1 MTASSGMSLSLERT
15 TAATTC
21 NKQQATASERKI
33 KPKASFVYILIWMA
47 MSNKQ
52 DKEILDT
59 VNKANAKLA
68 SFFSNKDTSSNKN
81 WDRLEQERKQWADK
95 TPAKTPK
102 QPLVSAPTDNPT
114 TSGNQIADLEK
125 LADLYKKGIITAE
138 EFSMKKKQILGI

>member
-1 MTASSGMSLSLERT
+1 
-15 TAATTC
+15 
-21 NKQQATASERKI
+21 
-33 KPKASFVYILIWMA
+33 

-52 DKEILDT
+52 DKEIVDT

-81 WDRLEQERKQWADK
+81 WDHLERERKQWADK
-95 TPAKTPK
+95 TPAKAPK
-102 QPLVSAPTDNPT
+102 QPLVSAPSDNPT